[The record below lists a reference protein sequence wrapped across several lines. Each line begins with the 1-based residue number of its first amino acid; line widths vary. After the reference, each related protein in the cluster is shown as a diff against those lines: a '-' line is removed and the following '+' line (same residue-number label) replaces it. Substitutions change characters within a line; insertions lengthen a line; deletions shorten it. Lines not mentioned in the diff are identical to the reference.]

1 MRNVWNSDA
10 HFAHLA
16 NQLYNSYL
24 RRLPSAV
31 ENAAVVE
38 QLRGGASESQIVEQL
53 VTSAEYQDQF
63 NTTNKLVG
71 GLYLN
76 LTGTLPELSANQ
88 SLVQSLDNQPLLQA
102 VQGMMATQEALR
114 FSVDNV
120 YRAMLRRAATA
131 GEKQFGALQL
141 QSGAATQASL
151 AIRLLSSKAFYQLAW
166 RSVK

>member
-1 MRNVWNSDA
+1 MAVGKDVRLYGNLLSHDPFDRESAPVNLRLDA
-10 HFAHLA
+10 LD
-16 NQLYNSYL
+16 YD
-24 RRLPSAV
+24 AV
-31 ENAAVVE
+31 
-38 QLRGGASESQIVEQL
+38 
-53 VTSAEYQDQF
+53 
-63 NTTNKLVG
+63 
-71 GLYLN
+71 
-76 LTGTLPELSANQ
+76 
-88 SLVQSLDNQPLLQA
+88 
-102 VQGMMATQEALR
+102 MATQETLR